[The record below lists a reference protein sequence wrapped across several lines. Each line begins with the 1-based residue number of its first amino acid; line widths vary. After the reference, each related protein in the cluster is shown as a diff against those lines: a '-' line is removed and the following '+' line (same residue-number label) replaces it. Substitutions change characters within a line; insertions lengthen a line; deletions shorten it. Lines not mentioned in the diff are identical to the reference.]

1 MKKKNGFSLVE
12 ILAVIVILSIVATMA
27 TFSVMKTRENSMKKL
42 LNTKIDELEASAILY
57 GQENQGSL
65 EGTCT
70 VDGVESK
77 FCKVITVKEL
87 IDSDYYKSNEVN
99 SSNKKDLI
107 NNVTNKSMLCDEI
120 QIYKKNNRVYAKALN
135 IKSND
140 VNYVCDKSY

>member
-1 MKKKNGFSLVE
+1 MNNKNGFTLVE

-70 VDGVESK
+70 VDNEEYK
-77 FCKVITVKEL
+77 FCKLVTVKEL
-87 IDSDYYKSNEVN
+87 IDSDYYTTSEEN
-99 SSNKKDLI
+99 
-107 NNVTNKSMLCDEI
+107 
-120 QIYKKNNRVYAKALN
+120 KNNKEG
-135 IKSND
+135 KGK
-140 VNYVCDKSY
+140 DK

>member
-70 VDGVESK
+70 VDNEEYK
-77 FCKVITVKEL
+77 FCKLVTVKEL
-87 IDSDYYKSNEVN
+87 IDNDYYTTSEENRN
-99 SSNKKDLI
+99 NKKDLI

-120 QIYKKNNRVYAKALN
+120 QIYKKNNRVYAKVIN

-140 VNYVCDKSY
+140 ENNVCNLEL